1 MLSCSVIPTFHRNPS
16 NIHFSCSFQRFVS
29 RDVWPLVNPIYKFT
43 GQIILQH
50 FGSISHCR
58 FRVQVPI
65 FKANN
70 INPYRYFNLTVPLR
84 ETRGF
89 QSVFFSLLG
98 YRWLRGVKLRMV
110 FQRFRKSPQNSKQLK
125 SNILWHRSFNPIGD
139 YAILLCHQINTHN
152 K

>member
-1 MLSCSVIPTFHRNPS
+1 MFCDTFHRNPS

-29 RDVWPLVNPIYKFT
+29 RDFRPLVFESVYPIYKFT

-50 FGSISHCR
+50 FGSILHCR

-89 QSVFFSLLG
+89 QSVFFTSRVSLTPRSQTSNG
-98 YRWLRGVKLRMV
+98 I
-110 FQRFRKSPQNSKQLK
+110 SKMSKISSKFETTEVEHLVT
-125 SNILWHRSFNPIGD
+125 
-139 YAILLCHQINTHN
+139 QIF
-152 K
+152 